1 MRKERKQELMHSFP
15 AVPHSVE
22 EQMKGKG
29 ALNFCVFLTNG
40 HELFVRCFHRYKGGE
55 IAERQR
61 YVFAKDGAVRYIL
74 DGYSETKWKVAR
86 EFKEPVF
93 AAKGYPYMYHF
104 DNTYAILNAD
114 AYRQSELKYSQ
125 IGELNLYC
133 PMLYLKLYIKHPN
146 VEYLIKSGYG
156 HLIEENQHSYLPYIT
171 FVDVNHRVNLK
182 SNNLLKMLGLN
193 RTEFKILQGHEK
205 NYSSFLSWREE
216 YPKLKPQDWLTLAI
230 TFYSEHGTLQRYISE
245 TGLNPVRLA
254 RYLRENDINIR
265 DYGDYLQQCRQL
277 EYPLRDTAINMP
289 HDFYAMHERLSMLI
303 QTKANESLMREF
315 RKNYTSRKRL
325 EYESGS
331 LILVQ
336 PESIDEIANEGKTLC
351 HCVGGYAERHAKGI
365 TNIMFLRRKTE
376 PDKPFYTV
384 EVSRELKVM
393 QCYGYKNNKAG
404 NDKPPEIEAFE
415 KDYQHYL
422 EELKREQERNKQ
434 KLQQSA

>member
-1 MRKERKQELMHSFP
+1 
-15 AVPHSVE
+15 
-22 EQMKGKG
+22 
-29 ALNFCVFLTNG
+29 
-40 HELFVRCFHRYKGGE
+40 
-55 IAERQR
+55 
-61 YVFAKDGAVRYIL
+61 
-74 DGYSETKWKVAR
+74 
-86 EFKEPVF
+86 
-93 AAKGYPYMYHF
+93 
-104 DNTYAILNAD
+104 
-114 AYRQSELKYSQ
+114 
-125 IGELNLYC
+125 
-133 PMLYLKLYIKHPN
+133 
-146 VEYLIKSGYG
+146 
-156 HLIEENQHSYLPYIT
+156 
-171 FVDVNHRVNLK
+171 
-182 SNNLLKMLGLN
+182 MLGLN

-384 EVSRELKVM
+384 EVSEKGKIL
-393 QCYGYKNNKAG
+393 QCYGKCNCSASE
-404 NDKPPEIEAFE
+404 EIKDFIQRYQQYLTEVFHE
-415 KDYQHYL
+415 K
-422 EELKREQERNKQ
+422 RNQQ
-434 KLQQSA
+434 KLQQGAGAA

>member
-40 HELFVRCFHRYKGGE
+40 HELFVRCFHRYKNGE
-55 IAERQR
+55 LAERQR

-74 DGYSETKWKVAR
+74 DGYSTTKWKVAT
-86 EFKEPVF
+86 EFKEPRF
-93 AAKGYPYMYHF
+93 AAKGYPYTYRF
-104 DNTYAILNAD
+104 DNTYAILNAN
-114 AYRQSELKYSQ
+114 AYRQSDMKYSQ
-125 IGELNLYC
+125 VGGEYFRC
-133 PMLYLKLYIKHPN
+133 PLSYLKLYIKHPN
-146 VEYLIKSGYG
+146 LEYLIKSGYG
-156 HLIEENQHSYLPYIT
+156 HLIEENHNYYNDEIT
-171 FVDVNHRVNLK
+171 VEVNHRVDLK

-193 RTEFKILQGHEK
+193 RTEFKVLQGHEK
-205 NYSSFLSWREE
+205 SYSSFLLWREE

-230 TFYSEHGTLQRYISE
+230 TFYSEHGTLQRFIE
-245 TGLNPVRLA
+245 QTGLKPVRLA
-254 RYLRENDINIR
+254 RYLRESDVNLH
-265 DYGDYLQQCRQL
+265 DYSDYLQQCRQL
-277 EYPLRDTAINMP
+277 GYPLRDTAINMP

-365 TNIMFLRRKTE
+365 TNILFLRRKSE

-422 EELKREQERNKQ
+422 EELKREQKRNKQ